1 MLLSLG
7 CRTKY
12 GVNMNR
18 CDMRLRNELFGVIAI
33 KVCLLA
39 LLWLIFVRDA
49 RVLVDASAMAGHVIP
64 AQTVSTHGVLN
75 AQR

>member
-1 MLLSLG
+1 
-7 CRTKY
+7 
-12 GVNMNR
+12 MNR

-33 KVCLLA
+33 KFCLLA

-49 RVLVDASAMAGHVIP
+49 RVPVDAPAMAGHAIP

>member
-1 MLLSLG
+1 
-7 CRTKY
+7 
-12 GVNMNR
+12 MNR

-39 LLWLIFVRDA
+39 VLWLIFVRGA
-49 RVLVDASAMAGHVIP
+49 RIPVDAPAMAEHAIP
-64 AQTVSTHGVLN
+64 AQTVPTHGVLN

>member
-1 MLLSLG
+1 MK
-7 CRTKY
+7 RY
-12 GVNMNR
+12 
-18 CDMRLRNELFGVIAI
+18 DMRLRNELFGVIAI
-33 KVCLLA
+33 KICLLA

-49 RVLVDASAMAGHVIP
+49 RVPVDARAMAEHAIP